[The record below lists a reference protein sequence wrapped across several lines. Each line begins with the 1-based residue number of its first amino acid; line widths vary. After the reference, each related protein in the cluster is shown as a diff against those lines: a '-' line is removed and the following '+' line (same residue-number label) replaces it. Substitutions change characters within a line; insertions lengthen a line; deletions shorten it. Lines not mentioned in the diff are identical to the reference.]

1 MAYGASYYQI
11 SARRNHCHVSRSS
24 RAQGAR
30 PVLVNGS
37 VGVIVAPLG
46 QPLFVLELKA
56 KDGRITEIEMIADQ
70 ARLRELDLAV
80 FKD

>member
-1 MAYGASYYQI
+1 M
-11 SARRNHCHVSRSS
+11 
-24 RAQGAR
+24 
-30 PVLVNGS
+30 LVNGS